1 MSGVAEPIDVVKA
14 AQVLRSLANAV
25 RLRIV
30 LYLLNGEQAVGDL
43 ETALEIRQP
52 NLSQQLA
59 ELRDA
64 GLVTARRDSRA
75 MIYSIADEE
84 QKRLIAALLVG
95 FGGEPIQNGTQQP
108 PPPPPGSAVPPPHRQ
123 VAMFATVGKRR

>member
-1 MSGVAEPIDVVKA
+1 MTATDSIDVVKA

-30 LYLLNGEQAVGDL
+30 LHLLAGEQAVGDL
-43 ETALEIRQP
+43 EISLDIRQP

-75 MIYSIADEE
+75 MIYSIASDE
-84 QKRLIAALLVG
+84 QRRLIAALLVG
-95 FGGEPIQNGTQQP
+95 FGGEPIE
-108 PPPPPGSAVPPPHRQ
+108 SLAVPVNPAAEPVAEPNRQ
-123 VAMFATVGKRR
+123 VAMFATIGNRR

>member
-1 MSGVAEPIDVVKA
+1 M
-14 AQVLRSLANAV
+14 ANAV

-30 LYLLNGEQAVGDL
+30 LYLLHGEQAVGDL
-43 ETALEIRQP
+43 ESALEIRQP

-75 MIYSIADEE
+75 MIYSIADDE

-95 FGGEPIQNGTQQP
+95 FGGEPIQSGASQAP
-108 PPPPPGSAVPPPHRQ
+108 PPSPAAPPAHRQ

>member
-30 LYLLNGEQAVGDL
+30 LYLLHGEQAVGDL
-43 ETALEIRQP
+43 ESALEIRQP

-75 MIYSIADEE
+75 MIYSIADDE

-95 FGGEPIQNGTQQP
+95 FGGEPIQNEASQP
-108 PPPPPGSAVPPPHRQ
+108 APPSPAAPPAHRQ

>member
-75 MIYSIADEE
+75 MIYSIADDE

-95 FGGEPIQNGTQQP
+95 FGGEPIKSGAP
-108 PPPPPGSAVPPPHRQ
+108 PLPSAPESAAPPPHRQ

>member
-1 MSGVAEPIDVVKA
+1 MSVTESIDVVRA

-30 LYLLNGEQAVGDL
+30 LHLLDGEQSVGDL
-43 ETALEIRQP
+43 EATLEIRQP

-64 GLVTARRDSRA
+64 GLVTARRESRA
-75 MIYSIADEE
+75 MIYSIANEE
-84 QKRLIAALLVG
+84 QKRLVAALLSG
-95 FGGEPIQNGTQQP
+95 FGGRPLEPVARKPRRQNGAT
-108 PPPPPGSAVPPPHRQ
+108 VPEPHRQ
-123 VAMFATVGKRR
+123 VAMFATIGHRR